1 MIAQATPTRFFPC
14 FQIPTMVGLGG
25 NEKLQERQQNRHQIH
40 TSHIEHI
47 IYIYMY
53 AQTQNIEYKYQVY
66 TIQNININI
75 IYSMQYI
82 LYTIKCNV
90 GLHPDCSFDSAFS
103 GKCAFLVQKATL
115 PDQKATFPDLGFIVL
130 LAGGVFF
137 FRKEVQK
144 SSFNEQG
151 ILPSNRLKCAFL
163 GNG

>member
-1 MIAQATPTRFFPC
+1 MSNDCASHTYQVFPMFSNTHNGWFGRKREAARTIAKQTPNPYVTYRAY
-14 FQIPTMVGLGG
+14 
-25 NEKLQERQQNRHQIH
+25 
-40 TSHIEHI
+40 
-47 IYIYMY
+47 YIYMY

-90 GLHPDCSFDSAFS
+90 DLHPDCSFDSAFS

-137 FRKEVQK
+137 FAKKYRSQVSMNK
-144 SSFNEQG
+144 
-151 ILPSNRLKCAFL
+151 AFFHQT
-163 GNG
+163 G